1 MTRSSSFFTIWVI
14 CSLSTLYTASSLTN
28 TKSSLLKR
36 YPYLDWIRSPTPLN
50 VYPKIFQ
57 RIIPRD
63 SGRSKKSATSHSTNW
78 GKRSIKTS
86 NPWTKNPKKKQ
97 ELQLHSKIIQR
108 GLKRSSWNKEVAKR
122 MWLPQQEV
130 YKSTARVPP
139 MEKNGNEK
147 KEHVIL
153 SRVFGK
159 IYKKLM
165 QEKPGP
171 SSSLPVAA
179 AQLFFLSKHPG
190 TGRRRKRR
198 MGMIQKNN
206 ILEEENMPLT
216 MSNILNNCDVADE
229 LSPRLCFYILKNSEG
244 KLHSVCAGGCLAEE
258 RRADFRKKKG
268 SSMDSLNGGSGKK
281 FRKIFVRI

>member
-1 MTRSSSFFTIWVI
+1 
-14 CSLSTLYTASSLTN
+14 
-28 TKSSLLKR
+28 
-36 YPYLDWIRSPTPLN
+36 
-50 VYPKIFQ
+50 
-57 RIIPRD
+57 
-63 SGRSKKSATSHSTNW
+63 
-78 GKRSIKTS
+78 
-86 NPWTKNPKKKQ
+86 
-97 ELQLHSKIIQR
+97 
-108 GLKRSSWNKEVAKR
+108 VAKR

-147 KEHVIL
+147 KEHIIL
-153 SRVFGK
+153 SRIFGK
-159 IYKKLM
+159 TYKKLRR
-165 QEKPGP
+165 G
-171 SSSLPVAA
+171 SSISLPVAA

-216 MSNILNNCDVADE
+216 MSYILNNVVADE

-244 KLHSVCAGGCLAEE
+244 RLHSVCAGGCSADE
-258 RRADFRKKKG
+258 RRADYRKKKG
-268 SSMDSLNGGSGKK
+268 SSTDSLNGGSGKK